1 MADTTF
7 KPFDDAKPE
16 ILDRLQTGFALD
28 DEKLGDLKQAYEDVK
43 GDISKLDLTLYSKA
57 PTDTPAPEQGQ
68 SPSVV
73 NDDATPAPT
82 PEDPKWKEGVLKEW
96 QQWANDNN
104 KLLSPYQDTDNKDN
118 LSFKLYAD
126 ENAKNSDN
134 FEADFS
140 YASPKNVTLKGKD
153 GQVPDEKYFDKLV
166 TQLKAANGPEI
177 EFGNIKSDEF
187 KAKLLA
193 ACLKDP
199 EIIITNAPSEP
210 EIAGWNKN
218 LKDIVSKA
226 KEPKA
231 EQPQPTKVS
240 AYDTAKNSIRET
252 LKTGKEIDI
261 EKLKPKEKALYIAA
275 AMDIVSEMNKDKKE
289 GDKDFFPRDE
299 VIFKGGM
306 SYEETN
312 KAAEKLPK
320 EELDAAKAGLKS
332 YTIMSMKKIAKER
345 VEKRFKGHDSVFKKE
360 ANGSFKKDASGN
372 LEIGGSWKNVDDQG
386 QGMTADQLQL
396 RELRMGVRKGDAKA
410 KEEMDKRRAATMTDD
425 FKYEREVEME
435 ADGKTPKNDAK
446 GKPIYKQ
453 VTEMEADGKTPKKD
467 KDGNPVYKK
476 DEKGN
481 PVYVHKTDDKGN
493 KIESP
498 AYQSFKQ
505 RLDGYNKG
513 K

>member
-1 MADTTF
+1 MADETF

-16 ILDRLQTGFALD
+16 ILDKLQAGFTLD

-68 SPSVV
+68 APSVV

-82 PEDPKWKEGVLKEW
+82 PEDPKWKDGVLKEW

-104 KLLSPYQDTDNKDN
+104 KLLSPYQDSDNQDN

-199 EIIITNAPSEP
+199 EIIITNAPSEQD
-210 EIAGWNKN
+210 IASWDKSLQDMIKVKPQEKEEKNEDNKTLEAMKRVAKKRLELRERKKDNDGKN
-218 LKDIVSKA
+218 LPDQDLQSWKDI
-226 KEPKA
+226 
-231 EQPQPTKVS
+231 
-240 AYDTAKNSIRET
+240 DTN
-252 LKTGKEIDI
+252 
-261 EKLKPKEKALYIAA
+261 
-275 AMDIVSEMNKDKKE
+275 KE
-289 GDKDFFPRDE
+289 GLTE
-299 VIFKGGM
+299 
-306 SYEETN
+306 
-312 KAAEKLPK
+312 
-320 EELDAAKAGLKS
+320 
-332 YTIMSMKKIAKER
+332 
-345 VEKRFKGHDSVFKKE
+345 
-360 ANGSFKKDASGN
+360 
-372 LEIGGSWKNVDDQG
+372 
-386 QGMTADQLQL
+386 DQLKL
-396 RELRMGVRKGDAKA
+396 RDLRNGVRKGDAKA
-410 KEEMDKRRAATMTDD
+410 IEEMDKRRETTMTDD

-498 AYQSFKQ
+498 AYQSFKK